1 MDYCILFFR
10 GDTQYKTQSYNE
22 IVLRIVLGK
31 TYRYVIC
38 DNIGSTYMKQ
48 EPLLPKLRVASSN
61 LVFRSRKDK
70 AFCFVFFYFATIR
83 FPGCSRIMAFA
94 KLFFPKS

>member
-31 TYRYVIC
+31 TCRYGIC

-61 LVFRSRKDK
+61 LVFRSEKTRQC
-70 AFCFVFFYFATIR
+70 ALSFFV
-83 FPGCSRIMAFA
+83 
-94 KLFFPKS
+94 LQQL